1 MWEKARFTGQAGIRK
16 TSVAAV
22 DVSKQVGWHQN
33 RGRRIVPGRA
43 WRVPVYRPG
52 GARHAGDVSL
62 VCGSCAER
70 EKARPDTAVVGGE
83 REVPKR
89 RNREGRS
96 TDAGDAGGL
105 TRSSREVPA

>member
-16 TSVAAV
+16 TSVVAV

-62 VCGSCAER
+62 VCGSCTER
-70 EKARPDTAVVGGE
+70 EKARTDTAVGGGE

-96 TDAGDAGGL
+96 TDAGRALAD
-105 TRSSREVPA
+105 

>member
-33 RGRRIVPGRA
+33 RGRWIVPGRA

-52 GARHAGDVSL
+52 GARHGGDVSL
-62 VCGSCAER
+62 ICGSCAER
-70 EKARPDTAVVGGE
+70 EKARPDTAGCGE
-83 REVPKR
+83 REVPER
-89 RNREGRS
+89 ATPGGTEYRCGARWR
-96 TDAGDAGGL
+96 TD
-105 TRSSREVPA
+105 S